1 VSRANRLE
9 CDVPT
14 DWANDFSQCLF
25 EWQGLEGGILALLA
39 AVIGAI
45 LLWRQINQSNLHR
58 KDDWDRKHTAA
69 KLTMPLALSG
79 VSEAVQKMADEIA
92 GQLETFQPEGFERTL
107 DSILDGGVERKRF
120 DAIVI
125 PADVVGTFERFVE
138 TLTNPVDIKHVSE
151 LVANLQILFSR
162 FNDLDLQGAGART
175 SLESL
180 LLDAAKV
187 KVLNDG
193 MFNYAR
199 NIVEASF
206 GLVGA
211 MSNKDAWLK
220 IKSAAQS
227 LVFSR
232 PIPDFFFPAINQ
244 TIDHYI
250 KEDTSPWLEKFP
262 T

>member
-1 VSRANRLE
+1 MSRSDRLE

-14 DWANDFSQCLF
+14 DWTSDFSQCLF

-39 AVIGAI
+39 AGIGAI

-58 KDDWDRKHTAA
+58 KDDWNRKHTAA

-92 GQLETFQPEGFERTL
+92 GELETYQADGFERTL
-107 DSILDGGVERKRF
+107 DSILDNGVERKRF
-120 DAIVI
+120 DAILI

-138 TLTNPVDIKHVSE
+138 TLTNPIDIKHVSE

-162 FNDLDLQGAGART
+162 FNDLNLQGAGARS

-180 LLDAAKV
+180 LLDAATV
-187 KVLNDG
+187 KLLNDG

-199 NIVEASF
+199 NIVEAPF

-211 MSNKDAWLK
+211 MSNKNAWLK
-220 IKSAAQS
+220 IKGAAQS
-227 LVFSR
+227 LVFARAS
-232 PIPDFFFPAINQ
+232 PDFFFPAIHRK
-244 TIDHYI
+244 IDHYT

-262 T
+262 S

>member
-1 VSRANRLE
+1 VSSSDRLK

-14 DWANDFSQCLF
+14 DWTSDFSQCLF
-25 EWQGLEGGILALLA
+25 EWQELGGGILALLA
-39 AVIGAI
+39 AIIGAL

-58 KDDWDRKHTAA
+58 HDDWIRKHTAA
-69 KLTMPLALSG
+69 KLTMPLALSV

-92 GQLETFQPEGFERTL
+92 GQLETFQAEGLDRTL
-107 DSILDGGVERKRF
+107 ESILEAKIERKRF
-120 DAIVI
+120 EAIAI

-138 TLTNPVDIKHVSE
+138 TLTNPLDIKHVSE

-162 FNDLDLQGAGART
+162 YNDLDLQGAGARP

-180 LLDAAKV
+180 LLDAATV
-187 KVLNDG
+187 KVLTDSMFDYVRNVVDG
-193 MFNYAR
+193 P
-199 NIVEASF
+199 F

-211 MSNKDAWLK
+211 ISNKDAWLK
-220 IKSAAQS
+220 IKAAAQS

-232 PIPDFFFPAINQ
+232 PSRDFFFPAIDRAISCY
-244 TIDHYI
+244 T

-262 T
+262 A